1 MVHSRQQSKTM
12 NKKLLSAFILS
23 TVSLTSVLANENY
36 SNEHFQ
42 KAIESYQNR
51 LFQDSYILLQQYTK
65 ENKLSSDTTFILA
78 RSAYEIGKFSEALN
92 LYKSMLKENPNN
104 NRVKLELA
112 QTYFQLKQ
120 YDEAKAL
127 YEEVLKE
134 PDLPENVRKNIE
146 FTLNSLDKKSQK
158 NFIKTT
164 LGFGYGFDS
173 NVDNNSSDNL
183 VYWGNIPLSME
194 DKKSDHVAEYIL
206 ALNHTYK
213 LKDDLTIDNRFVGY
227 IQKYNNE
234 YDNDL
239 SLTVFGTGLSYYTQK
254 SKLSLAFDYNYVWL
268 DNSTY
273 LNNYILTPSFDYQI
287 DANLMYKTKLKLI
300 KKDFK
305 QTQYEFR
312 DSTYYELQNSLAF
325 LTQDF
330 GINTFSFTFGT
341 DNKDKGSHYNV
352 DYDFASL
359 RYENMYPLT
368 KSTILTN
375 VIELYKDIYKENEEF
390 LYGNKR
396 KNDKVIYDLGVIQS
410 INKNLSLGATL
421 RYINND
427 SNQNIYEYDKY
438 VVRTNIYYSF

>member
-1 MVHSRQQSKTM
+1 M
-12 NKKLLSAFILS
+12 NIKLLNKLSSSFILGA
-23 TVSLTSVLANENY
+23 VSLSSILANENY

-134 PDLPENVRKNIE
+134 PGLPQNVRKNIE

-183 VYWGNIPLSME
+183 VYWGNIPLSIE

-213 LKDDLTIDNRFVGY
+213 LKDDLTVDNRFVGY

-312 DSTYYELQNSLAF
+312 DSTYYELQNSLV
-325 LTQDF
+325 Q
-330 GINTFSFTFGT
+330 
-341 DNKDKGSHYNV
+341 
-352 DYDFASL
+352 
-359 RYENMYPLT
+359 
-368 KSTILTN
+368 KS
-375 VIELYKDIYKENEEF
+375 V
-390 LYGNKR
+390 
-396 KNDKVIYDLGVIQS
+396 
-410 INKNLSLGATL
+410 
-421 RYINND
+421 
-427 SNQNIYEYDKY
+427 
-438 VVRTNIYYSF
+438 